1 MAQNAQPNKTEF
13 TADQRKYLDWVAMPK
28 SMRNPKT
35 VDLFAKSIG
44 VDRTSLWRWSKL
56 PGFAEEVARSGR
68 DYLKSELSEIFG
80 ALVKRALDG
89 DVQAIK
95 LALEVSGEYTPKQKV
110 DLDID
115 VTKLSDDELRAIA
128 ESKG

>member
-1 MAQNAQPNKTEF
+1 MAQTAQPNKTEF
-13 TADQRKYLDWVAMPK
+13 TPDQRKYLDWVATPK
-28 SMRNPKT
+28 SLRNPKT

-56 PGFAEEVARSGR
+56 PGFTEEVAQSGR
-68 DYLKSELSEIFG
+68 SYLKSELGEIFG

-115 VTKLSDDELRAIA
+115 VTKLSNDELNAII
-128 ESKG
+128 ET